1 MRCGDPAMMSRT
13 APQFGCGTRA
23 IMLSAVG
30 STNSIMMHS
39 SATTGTLAK
48 FADESWR
55 WTHAP
60 EDIQPAIRTTITA
73 AIKLRIAN
81 HKICQISE
89 KPMTVAKKAVTKPAR
104 LLRGDSIA
112 S

>member
-60 EDIQPAIRTTITA
+60 EDIQPAIRTIPITLA
-73 AIKLRIAN
+73 RARRNREA
-81 HKICQISE
+81 
-89 KPMTVAKKAVTKPAR
+89 VAVSTLIDDQTPQ
-104 LLRGDSIA
+104 SCT